1 MLEFLDLGG
10 RFQKQVFFE
19 DQIDSTLS
27 SSIQKLLLYCTSAIR
42 LSTKL
47 GFELKSRLPFAFCLL
62 LLPYIYIYI
71 YIHSENKKK
80 GGTSTV

>member
-1 MLEFLDLGG
+1 MLEFLDFGG

-19 DQIDSTLS
+19 DQIDSSLIQF
-27 SSIQKLLLYCTSAIR
+27 SIQKLLLYCTSAIG
-42 LSTKL
+42 LSTKP

-62 LLPYIYIYI
+62 LLPYIYTYI
-71 YIHSENKKK
+71 YSENKKK